1 MYTQRIIAPYYLYI
15 PKREHIT
22 EMFDCDLEN
31 SGIGKLYLTQNF
43 ICFNSTINHSLKLP
57 LLMSDIDSI
66 KIQKNKII
74 LTTDVKCYK
83 SSIFIFT
90 FEDPNIKEIYQT
102 IKNRIIFKNKIEMN
116 FQKKLK
122 NFSYYKKFSSKE
134 TNSSSELYSNEDEEL
149 NKENYSTE
157 ICFTE
162 EFPTRLNKFSYRKE
176 KPEKKQSKIKNDI
189 DLDLKYFPIPFLDL
203 SEIKDKFESKK
214 MIVKNYSAEK
224 LFQTFIFGTGD
235 YTKDHL
241 TQFNYYQTLDDHFDM
256 SQDNWKY
263 DEEKKEYI
271 KTVNFKLK
279 LSGVPFINE
288 SSVSSL
294 QYYKPKK
301 NTFIFK
307 SISKSFGVPLCD
319 CFNVVDIKEIY
330 PLNDNSCVMKFI
342 GYNEFVQNTF
352 FKNVINQTSFKTF
365 KKNERTW
372 CNFLKNNGVI
382 IEKYDEEKMEKLINE
397 KQLNCNKFDDE
408 NRDSVNSKDSST
420 ENSDEEKKI
429 EETKEEAKEESK
441 EKSNEETKEE
451 IKEET
456 KEEKK
461 EENFLNKLSNFWNI
475 QLKEAQKKVKEKMEK
490 EKMNKK
496 EKENN

>member
-1 MYTQRIIAPYYLYI
+1 
-15 PKREHIT
+15 
-22 EMFDCDLEN
+22 MFNCDLEN
-31 SGIGKLYLTQNF
+31 YGIGKLYLTQNF
-43 ICFNSTINHSLKLP
+43 ICFNSTINHSSKLP

-74 LTTDVKCYK
+74 LTTDAKCYK

-90 FEDPNIKEIYQT
+90 FDDPNIKEIYQT
-102 IKNRIIFKNKIEMN
+102 IKKRIISKNRIEMN
-116 FQKKLK
+116 FQNKIK
-122 NFSYYKKFSSKE
+122 NFSYYKKLSSKKTTFSSE
-134 TNSSSELYSNEDEEL
+134 SNSIEDEEL
-149 NKENYSTE
+149 NKETNCTE

-176 KPEKKQSKIKNDI
+176 KPEIKQKKINDNI
-189 DLDLKYFPIPFLDL
+189 DIDLKYFPIPFLDL

-224 LFQTFIFGTGD
+224 LFETFIFGTGD

-256 SQDNWKY
+256 SQNNWKY
-263 DEEKKEYI
+263 DEEKKEYV

-279 LSGVPFINE
+279 LTGVPFINE
-288 SSVSSL
+288 SSVTSL

-307 SISKSFGVPLCD
+307 SISKSKGVPLCD
-319 CFNVVDIKEIY
+319 CFDVVDIKEIY

-352 FKNVINQTSFKTF
+352 FKNIINQTSFKTF
-365 KKNERTW
+365 KENERTW

-397 KQLNCNKFDDE
+397 KQLNCNKFDNE
-408 NRDSVNSKDSST
+408 NRNSVNSKDSSA
-420 ENSDEEKKI
+420 ENSDVEKK
-429 EETKEEAKEESK
+429 
-441 EKSNEETKEE
+441 NEET
-451 IKEET
+451 KEET

-461 EENFLNKLSNFWNI
+461 EENDFLNKLSNFWNI

-496 EKENN
+496 EKEKENN